1 MDGQAEAE
9 ITVTG
14 TGTNEHGDDNDIDS
28 NLTSPSQHIKAQM
41 PAVKTIK
48 TKTISQ
54 VCQQDAKSRQGHPSS
69 ANMLPQSHF
78 NT

>member
-28 NLTSPSQHIKAQM
+28 NLTCPAQHIKAQM

-48 TKTISQ
+48 TKTFS
-54 VCQQDAKSRQGHPSS
+54 
-69 ANMLPQSHF
+69 
-78 NT
+78 

>member
-1 MDGQAEAE
+1 MEKSDLEGQAEAE
-9 ITVTG
+9 ITITG
-14 TGTNEHGDDNDIDS
+14 TGTNENGEDNDIDS

-54 VCQQDAKSRQGHPSS
+54 VCQQDGKGKPSS
-69 ANMLPQSHF
+69 ANTVPQS
-78 NT
+78 